1 MSKKDFNTDCK
12 TITLNAQV
20 TISRGENGVDYIQ
33 VIPDD
38 PCEGLVK
45 PFSGIG
51 YGQLLSSASFDFTR
65 KKRVRYKPILKL
77 EHSSV
82 SYGADGFDRYVF
94 VLPNEQREEFAKL
107 LKAESVLAIK
117 FLKDIKKA

>member
-1 MSKKDFNTDCK
+1 MRKRDFKTDCK

-20 TISRGENGVDYIQ
+20 TISRTEKGVDYIQ

-51 YGQLLSSASFDFTR
+51 YGQLLSTASFDFTR
-65 KKRVRYKPILKL
+65 KKRVRCKPVLRLK
-77 EHSSV
+77 HSSV
-82 SYGADGFDRYVF
+82 SFGADGYDRYVF

-107 LKAESVLAIK
+107 LKEESVLAIK

>member
-20 TISRGENGVDYIQ
+20 AISRGENGVDYIQ

-38 PCEGLVK
+38 HCEGLVK

-51 YGQLLSSASFDFTR
+51 YGQLLSTASFDFTR
-65 KKRVRYKPILKL
+65 KKRVRCKPVLRLK
-77 EHSSV
+77 HSSI
-82 SYGADGFDRYVF
+82 SYGADGYDRYVF

-107 LKAESVLAIK
+107 LKEESGIAIK
-117 FLKDIKKA
+117 FLKDINKA